1 MDVLSILT
9 GVFSAAIFA
18 VCAYFF
24 KVLVFPYLKTLF
36 FDVPNIAGEW
46 QTFDALDKEPVGKAV
61 IRQRLREV
69 DIVLSRHTDREGK
82 NTDMCFRA
90 RGKFASGQLVL
101 IFEHEHM
108 KGYIMGAC
116 VMLLLPNGVCEGKT
130 LYVDRRATGVVAR
143 DFFMKRKMQ

>member
-18 VCAYFF
+18 VCAYFV
-24 KVLVFPYLKTLF
+24 KVQVLPYLKTLF
-36 FDVPNIAGEW
+36 FDMPNIAGEW
-46 QTFDALDKEPVGKAV
+46 QTFDVLDGEPVGKAV
-61 IRQRLREV
+61 ITQRLRDIE
-69 DIVLSRHTDREGK
+69 IVLSRHIDREGK
-82 NTDMCFRA
+82 KTDMCFRA
-90 RGKFASGQLVL
+90 RGKFASGQLVV

-130 LYVDRRATGVVAR
+130 LYVDRRVAGVVAR
-143 DFFMKRKMQ
+143 DFFMKR

>member
-1 MDVLSILT
+1 MDVLSILM
-9 GVFSAAIFA
+9 GVLSAAIFA

-24 KVLVFPYLKTLF
+24 KVRVLPYVKTLF

-61 IRQRLREV
+61 IRQRLRDVE
-69 DIVLSRHTDREGK
+69 IVLSRHTDREGK

-116 VMLLLPNGVCEGKT
+116 VMLLLPNCEGKT